1 MRDKNSGEEI
11 LSTELITVQCTMV
24 MAVDRLIIT
33 LSFDYFY
40 LRSFFSLYYCD
51 SLFVCFFSFF
61 CFFIQIHELANQ
73 ALIAGSPFGDTEQ
86 GPNFSAL

>member
-1 MRDKNSGEEI
+1 MKCHNELRNRNGEADGENSGEEI

-61 CFFIQIHELANQ
+61 LFFYSNPRI
-73 ALIAGSPFGDTEQ
+73 G
-86 GPNFSAL
+86 

>member
-24 MAVDRLIIT
+24 MAVDRLIT

-73 ALIAGSPFGDTEQ
+73 ALIAGSPCDTEQ
-86 GPNFSAL
+86 DPNFWAL